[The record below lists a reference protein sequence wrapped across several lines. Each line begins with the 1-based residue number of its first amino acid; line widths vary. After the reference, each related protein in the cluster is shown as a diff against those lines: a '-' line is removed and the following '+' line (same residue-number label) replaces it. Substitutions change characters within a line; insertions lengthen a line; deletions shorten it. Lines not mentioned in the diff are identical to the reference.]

1 MRHYNHL
8 TLFEREK
15 LMYFQAKNYSVTA
28 IANGLHRS
36 KSTISRELKRN
47 SYRGLYQPIDAQR
60 NYSKRR
66 RACRPHKRLEDV
78 DLCKYVKAMFLDQ
91 QWSPKEIAGRLALE
105 HHKTIISY
113 STIYR
118 EIYAG
123 RFDDPYRSHGN
134 RGVVRKLRHRGKT
147 RRTKNHVERR
157 GKIRL
162 SNDISQRPAGAQNR
176 SRRGHWEGDTVV
188 GKKGKA
194 CLVTLEDRKTRY
206 LIGGKASAKCSDAV
220 NATILRAL
228 AGYPVKSITPDRGKE
243 FAKHE
248 DVTATLDGVK
258 FYFPKP
264 YRPWE
269 RGTNENTN
277 GLLREYFPKGKDIT
291 DIPDDYVQE
300 MFDKLNRRPRKC
312 LGYRTP
318 YEVFFSKTLHLA

>member
-134 RGVVRKLRHRGKT
+134 RGVVRKLCHRGKT

-194 CLVTLEDRKTRY
+194 CLVTLVDRKTRY

-264 YRPWE
+264 YRP
-269 RGTNENTN
+269 
-277 GLLREYFPKGKDIT
+277 
-291 DIPDDYVQE
+291 
-300 MFDKLNRRPRKC
+300 
-312 LGYRTP
+312 
-318 YEVFFSKTLHLA
+318 